1 LSINTLWL
9 LLPELI
15 LLVAG
20 VLVLV
25 FDMAASTLR
34 RDAFN
39 EEISESREVPWL
51 PYLALTALVVALLST
66 GLIAGSK
73 ASISGMVAV
82 DAFAI
87 FFKIVATVAVSLVVL
102 SSMDYMRG
110 RPHAGEYYAF
120 LLFATAAVCLAAGA
134 TNLIMVYL
142 ALEFLSLTSA
152 VLVCYKLDDPKST
165 EAALKY
171 FLYGVVAS
179 AVLLYGMSLI
189 YGATGSTD
197 LGEIAKAV
205 GSPTE
210 SWMRYLIYPGLVM
223 LLAGFGFKIAAVPFH
238 MWAPDTYEGAPTP
251 VTAFLSVA
259 SKAAG
264 FAVLMRVLLVA
275 LPGLFFDWTWLL
287 AFIAVVSMT
296 LGHLVAIV
304 QKDMKRMLA
313 YSSIAQAGYVLI
325 GVVAMGKDLFGAEA
339 ALLYILGY
347 LFTNLGLFLAVI
359 AVERATGSTAI
370 ADYAGLGRRAPFLA
384 VVMVACFLSLMG
396 FPSTAGFMGKL
407 FVFAA
412 AVRENWMWLAGIGV
426 LNSVIS
432 AYYYF
437 NVVRQMYFQPRPE
450 GSPPITDSVALRIGL
465 VISVVMLFVVGLY
478 PQPFIE
484 LVQLSSRL
492 M

>member
-1 LSINTLWL
+1 MR
-9 LLPELI
+9 
-15 LLVAG
+15 ARQ
-20 VLVLV
+20 
-25 FDMAASTLR
+25 R
-34 RDAFN
+34 R
-39 EEISESREVPWL
+39 
-51 PYLALTALVVALLST
+51 
-66 GLIAGSK
+66 
-73 ASISGMVAV
+73 
-82 DAFAI
+82 
-87 FFKIVATVAVSLVVL
+87 
-102 SSMDYMRG
+102 
-110 RPHAGEYYAF
+110 
-120 LLFATAAVCLAAGA
+120 
-134 TNLIMVYL
+134 
-142 ALEFLSLTSA
+142 
-152 VLVCYKLDDPKST
+152 
-165 EAALKY
+165 
-171 FLYGVVAS
+171 
-179 AVLLYGMSLI
+179 
-189 YGATGSTD
+189 
-197 LGEIAKAV
+197 
-205 GSPTE
+205 SP
-210 SWMRYLIYPGLVM
+210 
-223 LLAGFGFKIAAVPFH
+223 PF
-238 MWAPDTYEGAPTP
+238 
-251 VTAFLSVA
+251 

-275 LPGLFFDWTWLL
+275 LPALIVDWTWML
-287 AFIAVVSMT
+287 AFIAAMSMT
-296 LGHLVAIV
+296 LGNVVAIV

-384 VVMVACFLSLMG
+384 LVFLSLMG

-412 AVRENWMWLAGIGV
+412 AVRENWLWLAGIGV

-437 NVVRQMYFQPRPE
+437 NVVRLMYFQPKPE
-450 GSPPITDSVALRIGL
+450 GSMAITDSTALRVGL
-465 VISVVMLFVVGLY
+465 VISVVMLFVVGLF

>member
-1 LSINTLWL
+1 MSINTLWL

-25 FDMAASTLR
+25 FDMAASTLS

-82 DAFAI
+82 DAYAI
-87 FFKIVATVAVSLVVL
+87 FFKIIATVAVSLVVL
-102 SSMDYMRG
+102 SSVDYMRG
-110 RPHAGEYYAF
+110 KPHAGEFYAF

-134 TNLIMVYL
+134 TNLIMIYL

-171 FLYGVVAS
+171 FLFGVMAS

-189 YGATGSTD
+189 YGATGTTD
-197 LGEIAKAV
+197 LKEIARAV
-205 GSPTE
+205 GAPAE
-210 SWMRYLIYPGLVM
+210 NWMRYLVYPGLVM

-238 MWAPDTYEGAPTP
+238 MWAPDTYAGAPTP

-264 FAVLMRVLLVA
+264 FAVLVRVLVVA
-275 LPGLFFDWTWLL
+275 LPGLFLDWTWLL
-287 AFIAVVSMT
+287 AFIAAITMT
-296 LGHLVAIV
+296 LGNVVAIV

-384 VVMVACFLSLMG
+384 VVMVAFFLSLMG
-396 FPSTAGFMGKL
+396 FPSTAGFVGKL

-437 NVVRQMYFQPRPE
+437 NVVRQMYFQPMPE
-450 GSPPITDSVALRIGL
+450 GSAAITDSVTLRVGL